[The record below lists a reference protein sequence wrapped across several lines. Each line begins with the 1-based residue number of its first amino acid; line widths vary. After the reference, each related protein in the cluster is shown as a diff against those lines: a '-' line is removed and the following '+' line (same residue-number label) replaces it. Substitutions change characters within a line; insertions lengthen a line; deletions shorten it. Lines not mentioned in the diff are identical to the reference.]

1 MLSVEMNTIEGEIE
15 GSVELPDEIFGV
27 EPSPGALYYSVKAY
41 QTNQRQGNASTKTR
55 AEVNLTKR
63 KIYRQ
68 KGTGRARAG
77 KASSPIR
84 VGGGVAH
91 GPRPHSFRQR
101 IPKKVRRSAI
111 RSALSLKAAG
121 GEIRILKNFSLD
133 FPQTKRMASMVRSL
147 RVENR
152 KTLLVTEISEPLVVK
167 SCRNLQKLDVLPVTE
182 ISAYDVIKAD
192 TVVLTHGALGLLNSL
207 WGSA

>member
-15 GSVELPDEIFGV
+15 GSVELSDEIFGV

-91 GPRPHSFRQR
+91 GPKPHSFRQR

-111 RSALSLKAAG
+111 RSALSLKAAE

-152 KTLLVTEISEPLVVK
+152 KTLLVTEISDPLVVK
-167 SCRNLQKLDVLPVTE
+167 SCRNLQKLDVLPVAG